1 MPEHLDD
8 ADLVETRYKG
18 SHIPSKAF
26 RALQMYIKDDEN
38 VPSKGIIAQSLKWHE
53 CLNITCF
60 LYILGQAL
68 NTGLL

>member
-1 MPEHLDD
+1 MSCSLFAAVRRAVDEDSDHNGLPEHLDD

-38 VPSKGIIAQSLKWHE
+38 VPSKGIIAQSLK
-53 CLNITCF
+53 
-60 LYILGQAL
+60 
-68 NTGLL
+68 